1 MSLFSTTPEH
11 LSAMTGMSTG
21 TVNRHVA
28 LVSGYLHQPVP
39 VKIARARI
47 GKGWK
52 ELLSIKGLTGTMAE
66 KLAGAGV
73 INGDS
78 LLAADAGKLSGITGI
93 DAEKIRNYQSLLRKK
108 REDAIIR
115 I

>member
-1 MSLFSTTPEH
+1 
-11 LSAMTGMSTG
+11 
-21 TVNRHVA
+21 
-28 LVSGYLHQPVP
+28 
-39 VKIARARI
+39 
-47 GKGWK
+47 
-52 ELLSIKGLTGTMAE
+52 MAE
-66 KLAGAGV
+66 KLTGAGV